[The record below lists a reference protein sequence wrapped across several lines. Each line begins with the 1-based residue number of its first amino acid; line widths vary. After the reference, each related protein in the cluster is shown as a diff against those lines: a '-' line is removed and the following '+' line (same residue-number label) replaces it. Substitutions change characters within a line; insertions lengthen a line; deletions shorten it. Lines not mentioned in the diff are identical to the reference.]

1 MAAKYGFWL
10 KEKITLIKINRA
22 LLSVSDKSG
31 LIELAQGL
39 VQAGV
44 EIISSGGTAKAL
56 AEARLPVRRV
66 EEITGFPEILD
77 GRVKTLHPAIHAG
90 ILARRDVPEH
100 MAKLQE
106 LGLAPI
112 DLVVVN
118 LYPFAATISRPDVTL
133 AEAVEN
139 IDIGGPT
146 LIRAAAK
153 NHQGVAVVVNPD
165 RYGDIL
171 AELKAEG
178 GISAET
184 AYGLAAEAFA
194 HTAQYDTVI
203 AGYLGKQ
210 EQAFPDNLHLAYIK
224 ALDLRY
230 GENPHQKAAL
240 YVEPGKS
247 CGIPGAKKLHGKDLS
262 FNNIND
268 ANGAWELVQEFTA
281 PCAVGVKHSNPCGV
295 GVAADLLTAWQK
307 AYEGDPVS
315 IFGGIVAFNQTVT
328 AEVVAEL
335 NKIFLEVVI
344 APDYAPEALD
354 LLKTKKNRIVLQA
367 VPGGQ
372 GRERDLKKV
381 RGGLLAQELDQQ
393 DYAPDDLKVV
403 TKRTPTAKEMKDL
416 KFAWKV
422 VKYVKSNAIVLAK
435 DEQIIGVGAG
445 QMNRVGAV
453 DISARQAGPKAQGA
467 VMASDAFFP
476 MPDSVARAAGAG
488 VTAII
493 QPGGSVRDEDS
504 IRAAD
509 EAGIAMVFTGMRHF
523 RH

>member
-1 MAAKYGFWL
+1 M
-10 KEKITLIKINRA
+10 IQIKRA

-31 LIELAQGL
+31 IVEFASGL

-56 AEARLPVRRV
+56 AEAKLPVRKV
-66 EEITGFPEILD
+66 EDVTGFPEILD
-77 GRVKTLHPAIHAG
+77 GRVKTLHPVIHAG

-100 MAKLQE
+100 MAKLNE
-106 LGLAPI
+106 LGIAPI

-118 LYPFAATISRPDVTL
+118 LYPFAATIARPNVTL
-133 AEAVEN
+133 AEAIEN

-153 NHQGVAVVVNPD
+153 NHQGVVVIVNPE
-165 RYGDIL
+165 RYAKVL
-171 AELKAEG
+171 SELKAMG
-178 GISAET
+178 GISEET
-184 AYGLAAEAFA
+184 AYQLAAEAFA
-194 HTAQYDTVI
+194 HTATYDTVI

-210 EQAFPDNLHLAYIK
+210 EQTFSDNLHLAYVK
-224 ALDLRY
+224 AMDLRY

-240 YVEPGKS
+240 YVEPGS
-247 CGIPGAKKLHGKDLS
+247 SSGIPGAKKLHGKELS

-295 GVAADLLTAWQK
+295 GVADDLLSAWHK

-315 IFGGIVAFNQTVT
+315 IFGGIVAFNRTVT
-328 AEVVAEL
+328 AEVVSEL

-344 APDYAPEALD
+344 APDYTAEALE
-354 LLKTKKNRIVLQA
+354 LLRVKKNRIVLQA
-367 VPGGQ
+367 VPGSQGQ
-372 GRERDLKKV
+372 EWDIKKV
-381 RGGLLAQELDQQ
+381 RGGLLVQELDEQ
-393 DYAPDDLKVV
+393 DYAAADLKVV
-403 TKRTPTAKEMKDL
+403 TKRAPTALEMKDL
-416 KFAWKV
+416 EFAWKV

-435 DEQIIGVGAG
+435 NGQIIGVGAG

-453 DISARQAGPKAQGA
+453 DIAARQAGDKTQGS

-476 MPDSVARAAGAG
+476 MPDSVETAAKAG

>member
-1 MAAKYGFWL
+1 M
-10 KEKITLIKINRA
+10 IKIQRA

-31 LIELAQGL
+31 LVEFAQGL

-44 EIISSGGTAKAL
+44 DIISSGGTAKAL
-56 AEARLPVRRV
+56 AEANVTVQKV
-66 EEITGFPEILD
+66 EDVTGFPEILD

-90 ILARRDVPEH
+90 LLARRDVPEH
-100 MAKLQE
+100 MAKLNE
-106 LGLAPI
+106 LGIAPI

-118 LYPFAATISRPDVTL
+118 LYPFAATISRPAVTL

-153 NHQGVAVVVNPD
+153 NHPGVVVVVNPEH
-165 RYGDIL
+165 YGELI
-171 AELKAEG
+171 AELKANG
-178 GISAET
+178 GISKET
-184 AYGLAAEAFA
+184 AYRLAAEAFA
-194 HTAQYDTVI
+194 HTAEYDTII

-210 EQAFPDNLHLAYIK
+210 QESFPVNLHLAHVK
-224 ALDLRY
+224 AQDLRY

-240 YVEPGKS
+240 YVEAGS
-247 CGIPGAKKLHGKDLS
+247 CYGIPGAKKLHGKDLS

-268 ANGAWELVQEFTA
+268 ANGAWELVQEFDA

-295 GVAADLLTAWQK
+295 GVADDVLTAWHK

-315 IFGGIVAFNQTVT
+315 IFGGIVAFNRPVT
-328 AEVVAEL
+328 ADVVEEL

-344 APDYAPEALD
+344 APGYTEEAME

-367 VPGGQ
+367 QAGG
-372 GRERDLKKV
+372 EEKDWDIKKV
-381 RGGLLAQELDQQ
+381 RGGLLVQELDEQ
-393 DYAPDDLKVV
+393 DYAAADLKVA
-403 TKRTPTAKEMKDL
+403 TQRTPTPEEMKDL
-416 KFAWKV
+416 EFAWKV

-435 DEQIIGVGAG
+435 DRQIIGVGAG

-453 DISARQAGPKAQGA
+453 EIAARQAGDKAQGA

-476 MPDSVARAAGAG
+476 MPDSVEAAAKAG

-493 QPGGSVRDEDS
+493 QPGGSIRDEDS
-504 IRAAD
+504 ICAANN
-509 EAGIAMVFTGMRHF
+509 AGIAMVFTGMRHF

>member
-1 MAAKYGFWL
+1 M
-10 KEKITLIKINRA
+10 ININRA

-39 VQAGV
+39 VQAGG

-118 LYPFAATISRPDVTL
+118 LYPFAATVSRPDVTL

-210 EQAFPDNLHLAYIK
+210 EQAFPDNL
-224 ALDLRY
+224 
-230 GENPHQKAAL
+230 Q
-240 YVEPGKS
+240 
-247 CGIPGAKKLHGKDLS
+247 
-262 FNNIND
+262 
-268 ANGAWELVQEFTA
+268 
-281 PCAVGVKHSNPCGV
+281 
-295 GVAADLLTAWQK
+295 
-307 AYEGDPVS
+307 
-315 IFGGIVAFNQTVT
+315 
-328 AEVVAEL
+328 
-335 NKIFLEVVI
+335 
-344 APDYAPEALD
+344 
-354 LLKTKKNRIVLQA
+354 
-367 VPGGQ
+367 
-372 GRERDLKKV
+372 
-381 RGGLLAQELDQQ
+381 
-393 DYAPDDLKVV
+393 
-403 TKRTPTAKEMKDL
+403 
-416 KFAWKV
+416 
-422 VKYVKSNAIVLAK
+422 
-435 DEQIIGVGAG
+435 
-445 QMNRVGAV
+445 
-453 DISARQAGPKAQGA
+453 
-467 VMASDAFFP
+467 
-476 MPDSVARAAGAG
+476 
-488 VTAII
+488 
-493 QPGGSVRDEDS
+493 
-504 IRAAD
+504 
-509 EAGIAMVFTGMRHF
+509 
-523 RH
+523 